1 MDIIQICLDLYI
13 FFFGLFAGMAACL
26 WIEKIRRGRGA
37 SLRTACTGCGRKQTL
52 PELIPIAGFILMGG
66 RCKKCGAPVSLRT
79 PFIEILSGVFYL
91 LSFLTM
97 GYHLYTFLLC
107 LSASVLL
114 VLSYTCGRG
123 SKSDNKLLLLL
134 CVLTFASAFCPG
146 SPALLDK
153 LVGLFAASVPALLL
167 SKCTRGFRFR
177 DCKLLAVCGVLL
189 GTGGIVFA
197 LLVGC
202 VFVCIYGLL
211 YMLSQKKPV
220 IYHGP
225 VTPFLVNGILFS
237 MLFAN
242 LMLGQHLHLFGV

>member
-13 FFFGLFAGMAACL
+13 FFFGLFAGMVTCM
-26 WIEKIRRGRGA
+26 WIQRIRRGGGA

-66 RCKKCGAPVSLRT
+66 RCKKCGTAVSLRT
-79 PFIEILSGVFYL
+79 PFIEILLGLFYL

-97 GYHLYTFLLC
+97 GYHLYTFLFC
-107 LSASVLL
+107 LSATVLL
-114 VLSYTCGRG
+114 VLCYTCGRS
-123 SKSDNKLLLLL
+123 SKSDSRLLLLL
-134 CVLTFASAFCPG
+134 CVLSLASAFCPG
-146 SPALLDK
+146 SPPLPDK
-153 LVGLFAASVPALLL
+153 LVGLFAASVPVLLL
-167 SKCTRGFRFR
+167 SKCTRGFRLR
-177 DCKLLAVCGVLL
+177 DCMLLAICGVLL
-189 GTGGIVFA
+189 GAGGIVFA

-220 IYHGP
+220 AYHGP

-237 MLFAN
+237 MLFAK
-242 LMLGQHLHLFGV
+242 LILGQHLYLFGA